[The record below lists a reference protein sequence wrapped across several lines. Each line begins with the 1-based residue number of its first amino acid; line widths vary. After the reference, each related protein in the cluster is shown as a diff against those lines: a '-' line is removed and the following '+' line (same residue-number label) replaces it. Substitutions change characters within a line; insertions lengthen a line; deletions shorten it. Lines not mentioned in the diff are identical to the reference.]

1 MFQCSND
8 FRAVS
13 LPSEKS
19 GVEHF
24 VPPLKRKEIFSLD
37 LLKIRWN
44 IGTLEQILTLL
55 FRNKDLRCSK
65 IFGLCSK
72 TRFVPIGFYQIAPF

>member
-24 VPPLKRKEIFSLD
+24 VPPLERTENFSLD

-44 IGTLEQILTLL
+44 IGTLEQILTFLL
-55 FRNKDLRCSK
+55 KNKDLLCSK
-65 IFGLCSK
+65 IFGLRSK
-72 TRFVPIGFYQIAPF
+72 TRFVPIVFYQIASF

>member
-8 FRAVS
+8 FRAVP

-24 VPPLKRKEIFSLD
+24 LPPLERREFFILGVPKN
-37 LLKIRWN
+37 RWN

-55 FRNKDLRCSK
+55 FRIIGLRCSK

-72 TRFVPIGFYQIAPF
+72 TRNVPIRSYQNPFA